1 MLNHSGRS
9 RWSSQTFRS
18 AGIMLAFGLRV
29 MCLIVQAQKTRSLR
43 RVLSSREA
51 VQRSK
56 RGPNGVEVWAWKM
69 STKSQRILRV
79 Q

>member
-1 MLNHSGRS
+1 MVEEYSLLGLSEVLAQYWLLAGELCALLHKPKRHGHCAE
-9 RWSSQTFRS
+9 SSVV
-18 AGIMLAFGLRV
+18 G
-29 MCLIVQAQKTRSLR
+29 
-43 RVLSSREA
+43 EA